1 MAILPIGFFAPLP
14 LAIMIP
20 FMAAQSF
27 AMGHAFG
34 TSFQYGKRKI
44 SSMTNEEFNATDAV
58 TIHDTLQAD
67 IRAMIPSMNESF
79 HRMETFQVDIIESM
93 VKSLLVAAERF
104 FEFVSSGFQIPS
116 NQTSNVG
123 DASLGIP
130 DFIPTAS
137 ATDSGLNSGT
147 QKFASDYERE
157 AMRLGFKLLLQIVKT
172 FGTRTDIPIEKRVG
186 YLAAFKI
193 LEERERK
200 PVPATA
206 KVAIEKSGIIG
217 INKQIALLY
226 TRVVNLLAALGKSPT
241 TGKLTQVRNHMSA
254 YNRFVTQ
261 TRNPNTGKTYANLQ
275 IDSQKSVAAR
285 RPIPKT

>member
-1 MAILPIGFFAPLP
+1 MGILPIGFFAPLP

-79 HRMETFQVDIIESM
+79 HRMETFQIDIIESM
-93 VKSLLVAAERF
+93 VKSMLVAAERF
-104 FEFVSSGFQIPS
+104 VQFIASGFQTPT

-130 DFIPTAS
+130 DFIPTAA
-137 ATDSGLNSGT
+137 ATDSGTSDGSV
-147 QKFASDYERE
+147 QKFANDYERE
-157 AMRLGFKLLLQIVKT
+157 ATRLGFKLLLQIVKT
-172 FGTRTDIPIEKRVG
+172 FGTRTDIPVEKRVG
-186 YLAAFKI
+186 YLAAFKK
-193 LEERERK
+193 LEQIEKDRIAAFNTPK
-200 PVPATA
+200 Q
-206 KVAIEKSGIIG
+206 AIEKSATGAVK
-217 INKQIALLY
+217 NIALMYTQLGNQLNLY
-226 TRVVNLLAALGKSPT
+226 NKFKNKSTLQKNTYSKAFRALASK
-241 TGKLTQVRNHMSA
+241 
-254 YNRFVTQ
+254 YNIYVASIRK
-261 TRNPNTGKTYANLQ
+261 PGLQ
-275 IDSQKSVAAR
+275 INADKSLQQGVLV
-285 RPIPKT
+285 PK